1 MKKMMGEGIV
11 GLDKEYM
18 FLMNQSEKRLFKRL
32 DVGLEVELM
41 LDGEPLK
48 ATTANISC
56 GGLFLMLDPDQ
67 IQKDQHVSVVIHL
80 PNRERPV
87 ELSANILRREK
98 TKRQGVAL
106 QFEGLYND
114 NILAIEQFIKSN
126 KH

>member
-1 MKKMMGEGIV
+1 
-11 GLDKEYM
+11 M

-41 LDGEPLK
+41 LDGAPLK

-56 GGLFLMLDPDQ
+56 GGLFLMVNPDQ
-67 IQKDQHVSVVIHL
+67 IQKDQHLSLAIHL

-87 ELSANILRREK
+87 QLSANLLRRER

-126 KH
+126 RH